1 MIKNWKLFLESNSR
15 DQEILDNIRDILI
28 SLKVDHSIR
37 VSIQNKSI
45 PFEFGKVRVT
55 FIVEGEIGLDEV
67 QTISHLDSYL
77 RSEEF
82 DPCNSEWAKSNKIN
96 ELDVVVQRKS
106 GKLTQYAI
114 SKLIAMLNGIN
125 KDVIDLTRIE
135 FEYYLPDYLR
145 YYNDEKGNIFKIGEL
160 IKL

>member
-1 MIKNWKLFLESNSR
+1 MIKNWKLFLESNRS

-37 VSIQNKSI
+37 VSIRDKSI
-45 PFEFGKVRVT
+45 PFEFERVRVT
-55 FIVEGEIGLDEV
+55 FIVDGEIGLNEAEV
-67 QTISHLDSYL
+67 ISHLDSYL

-82 DPCNSEWAKSNKIN
+82 VPCNSEWAKSNKIN

-106 GKLTQYAI
+106 GKLDQYSI
-114 SKLIAMLNGIN
+114 SKLIAMLNGGN

-135 FEYYLPDYLR
+135 FEYFLPDY
-145 YYNDEKGNIFKIGEL
+145 YNDKNRNIFKIGEL
-160 IKL
+160 IRL

>member
-1 MIKNWKLFLESNSR
+1 MIKSWELFLESNNR

-37 VSIQNKSI
+37 VLIRSYVE
-45 PFEFGKVRVT
+45 EFGKVMVS
-55 FIVEGEIGLDEV
+55 FIIEGKIGIEEV
-67 QTISHLDSYL
+67 QTILHLDSYL
-77 RSEEF
+77 KSEEF
-82 DPCNSEWAKSNKIN
+82 DPKAKSNKIN

-106 GKLTQYAI
+106 GKHPNLVVVAQYSI
-114 SKLIAMLNGIN
+114 SKLLTMLNGVN

-135 FEYYLPDYLR
+135 FEYYLPDYLI
-145 YYNDEKGNIFKIGEL
+145 GNIFKIGEL